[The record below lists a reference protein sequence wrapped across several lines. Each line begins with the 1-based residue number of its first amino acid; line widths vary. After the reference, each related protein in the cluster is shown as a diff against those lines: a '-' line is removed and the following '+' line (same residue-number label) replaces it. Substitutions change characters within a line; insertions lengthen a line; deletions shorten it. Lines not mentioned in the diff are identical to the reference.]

1 MRYHSEWNSNIFRI
15 TFIISENW
23 EETTGMEKFGW
34 TIVDQN
40 LSLFFLSQSI
50 LFPRIGLSTQST
62 SPFRPRD
69 TTPQESVAAP
79 LHAGVKMAA
88 ASRLHPG

>member
-1 MRYHSEWNSNIFRI
+1 
-15 TFIISENW
+15 
-23 EETTGMEKFGW
+23 MEKFGW

-40 LSLFFLSQSI
+40 FARFSFSRSQYFS
-50 LFPRIGLSTQST
+50 PRIGLSTQST

-69 TTPQESVAAP
+69 TTPQESAAAP